1 MKLTLEFSSSIINI
15 SDIDLF
21 KSHMKQR
28 IFKVREIAYKK
39 DSKFLAV
46 SLDLDLMAEGVTMG
60 QAIDRLREA
69 TVGYLNMCCKDEE
82 PDSEI
87 YRKAP
92 KKYFDL
98 YELFKELNALAVQ
111 KRWHWQSHYSKIRR
125 NW

>member
-1 MKLTLEFSSSIINI
+1 
-15 SDIDLF
+15 
-21 KSHMKQR
+21 MKQR

-46 SLDLDLMAEGVTMG
+46 SLDLDLIAEGGTMG

-69 TVGYLNMCCKDEE
+69 TIGYLNMCCKDNE

-98 YELFKELNALAVQ
+98 YDLFKELND
-111 KRWHWQSHYSKIRR
+111 KSKSKTVENFVGKATYNPSISSTHA
-125 NW
+125 